1 MNVNV
6 MEFGAA
12 GDGKTKDTVSIQKAV
27 DTCWEHGGG
36 RVTLE
41 SGHVFIC
48 GSIVLRSNI
57 ELHIESGA
65 VLKASNDLNDF
76 KSFTEHIQEIK
87 EGIPSWINCE
97 YNGRPMQYFIYAVN
111 EENIRITGYGSI
123 DGTEE
128 IFHGREIQYHIDGS
142 FYPRIPMILMEEVN
156 HLTVKDVTLKNSGFW
171 TLHMAGCY
179 DVQVQGIRI
188 LNNLKM
194 ANCDGINPDHCH
206 NVRITDCHVECADDC
221 ICLKTSKAYEAYGPC
236 ENIIVSGCTLVST
249 SSAIK
254 IGTESE
260 GDFKNVVIQ
269 NCNISRTNRGISI
282 QLRDKGN
289 VENVIIS
296 DINVETRRFS
306 EQWWGRAEAIYITA
320 IDRKDGVKAG
330 YIQNVN
336 IKNINCIGENGIFI
350 SGSEGNLIRGLSLEN
365 IRVVLEKNSKWPCDS
380 YDIRPC
386 RESGVIPSKIY
397 GLVMDYAQEVRLRNV
412 NIACRNTMKDYFG
425 GNEKIGN
432 NVKDVQFI

>member
-1 MNVNV
+1 M
-6 MEFGAA
+6 
-12 GDGKTKDTVSIQKAV
+12 
-27 DTCWEHGGG
+27 C
-36 RVTLE
+36 
-41 SGHVFIC
+41 
-48 GSIVLRSNI
+48 
-57 ELHIESGA
+57 
-65 VLKASNDLNDF
+65 
-76 KSFTEHIQEIK
+76 
-87 EGIPSWINCE
+87 
-97 YNGRPMQYFIYAVN
+97 
-111 EENIRITGYGSI
+111 IR
-123 DGTEE
+123 D
-128 IFHGREIQYHIDGS
+128 R
-142 FYPRIPMILMEEVN
+142 
-156 HLTVKDVTLKNSGFW
+156 
-171 TLHMAGCY
+171 
-179 DVQVQGIRI
+179 
-188 LNNLKM
+188 
-194 ANCDGINPDHCH
+194 
-206 NVRITDCHVECADDC
+206 
-221 ICLKTSKAYEAYGPC
+221 
-236 ENIIVSGCTLVST
+236 
-249 SSAIK
+249 
-254 IGTESE
+254 
-260 GDFKNVVIQ
+260 
-269 NCNISRTNRGISI
+269 
-282 QLRDKGN
+282 
-289 VENVIIS
+289 NVIIS